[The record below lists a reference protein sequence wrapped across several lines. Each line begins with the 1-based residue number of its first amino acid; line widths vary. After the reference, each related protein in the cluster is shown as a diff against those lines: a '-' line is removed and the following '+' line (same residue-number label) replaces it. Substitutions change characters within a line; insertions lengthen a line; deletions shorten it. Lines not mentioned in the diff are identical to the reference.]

1 MTTSTPP
8 ATVAL
13 VADRLID
20 GTGRDPV
27 EDAVVMWEGDRVVA
41 AGSRTEVSIPQGAQV
56 IEGDDLTVLPGLMDM
71 HVHLGMQSGMNR
83 LRIMMSPRSF
93 TLLHAVPNCN
103 ATLQAGFTTVR
114 DAGGTPIG
122 VKMAVDKGFFPGPR
136 MHLSVTIISQT
147 GGHADPYLPCGCEMA
162 IDGTLDIPFGRVD
175 GVDEMRRRVREVLR
189 AGADNVKLCTSG
201 GVLSPGD
208 LPDTPQF
215 TVEEIAAAVYEAG
228 VHHKHV
234 LAHAMS
240 AQGIKNALHGGVR
253 SIEHGC
259 LLDEEGIALMREKGA
274 YLVPTLVAPR
284 DVAAIAAQNPGTI
297 PAEMVDK
304 ANRVAG
310 AHMENFRAAVAGGVQ
325 VALGTDT
332 GVGEHG
338 GNARELALMVEGGM
352 TPMQALMAA
361 TSTPARLVGRQDS
374 LGTLEAGKLA
384 DVVAVQGDPLR
395 DIGILADP
403 ARICVVAKG
412 GTVVRQRVDEADAVE
427 STWAAATWTD

>member
-1 MTTSTPP
+1 MPP
-8 ATVAL
+8 IAL
-13 VADRLID
+13 LADRLID

-27 EDAVVMWEGDRVVA
+27 ENAVVVWEGERIVA
-41 AGSRTEVSIPQGAQV
+41 AGGRSQVSIPQGAVQV
-56 IEGDDLTVLPGLMDM
+56 EGDDLTVLPGLMDM
-71 HVHLGMQSGMNR
+71 HVHLAMQSGMDM

-93 TLLHAVPNCN
+93 TLMHAIPHCE

-114 DAGGTPIG
+114 DAGGTPVG
-122 VKMAVDKGFFPGPR
+122 VRMAVEKGFFAGPR
-136 MHLSVTIISQT
+136 MRLSVAILSQT
-147 GGHADPYLPCGCEMA
+147 GGHADPHMPCGCELF
-162 IDGTLDIPFGRVD
+162 IDATPLDIPHGRVD

-240 AQGIKNALHGGVR
+240 AQGIKNALVGGVR

-259 LLDEEGIALMREKGA
+259 LLDEEGIAMMKEKDA

-284 DVAAIAAQNPGTI
+284 DVAAIAERNPGQI
-297 PAEMVDK
+297 PAEMVAK
-304 ANRVAG
+304 AHRVAEV
-310 AHMENFRAAVAGGVQ
+310 HMQNFRAAVEAGVQ
-325 VALGTDT
+325 VALGTDA

-338 GNARELALMVEGGM
+338 TNGRELALMVEGGM
-352 TPMQALMAA
+352 SPMQALVAA
-361 TSTPARLVGRQDS
+361 TSTPARLIGMQDEI
-374 LGTLEAGKLA
+374 GTLAGGKVA
-384 DVVAVQGDPLR
+384 DLVAVQGDPLEEIELFG
-395 DIGILADP
+395 DLE
-403 ARICVVAKG
+403 RIRLVVKDG
-412 GTVVRQRVDEADAVE
+412 RVVRQTAGAPQVM
-427 STWAAATWTD
+427 TPAAFGASTWTD

>member
-1 MTTSTPP
+1 VP
-8 ATVAL
+8 ARAL

-20 GTGRDPV
+20 GTGRDPI
-27 EDAVVMWEGDRVVA
+27 ENAVVVWDGDRLTA
-41 AGSRTEVSIPQGAQV
+41 AGARSAVAIPRDAEI

-71 HVHLGMQSGMNR
+71 HVHLAMQTGMNFTR
-83 LRIMMSPRSF
+83 MLMTPRSF
-93 TLLHAVPNCN
+93 TLMHAIPHSN

-122 VKMAVDKGFFPGPR
+122 VRLAVDNGFFDGPR
-136 MHLSVTIISQT
+136 MRLSVAILSQT
-147 GGHADPYLPCGCEMA
+147 GGHADPYMPCSCELY
-162 IDGTLDIPFGRVD
+162 IDSTLDIPHSRVD
-175 GVDEMRRRVREVLR
+175 GADEMRRRVREVLR

-240 AQGIKNALHGGVR
+240 AQGIKNALLGGVR

-259 LLDEEGIALMREKGA
+259 LLDDEGIALMLEKNA

-284 DVAAIAAQNPGTI
+284 DVAAIARKNPGAI
-297 PAEMVDK
+297 PDEMVEK
-304 ANRVAG
+304 AERVAG
-310 AHMENFRAAVAGGVQ
+310 VHIERFRAAVEAGVQ
-325 VALGTDT
+325 VALGTDA

-338 GNARELALMVEGGM
+338 SNGRELALMVEGGM
-352 TPMQALMAA
+352 SPMQALVAA
-361 TSTPARLVGRQDS
+361 TSVPARLIGMQDH
-374 LGTLEAGKLA
+374 LGTLQAGRLA
-384 DVVAVQGDPLR
+384 DVIAVQGDPLE
-395 DIGILADP
+395 DIGLFDDP
-403 ARICVVAKG
+403 ERVRVVVKDG
-412 GTVVRQRVDEADAVE
+412 RVVRRPLGA
-427 STWAAATWTD
+427 

>member
-1 MTTSTPP
+1 LPP
-8 ATVAL
+8 IAL
-13 VADRLID
+13 LADRLID

-27 EDAVVMWEGDRVVA
+27 EHAVVVWEGDRLVA
-41 AGSRTEVSIPQGAQV
+41 AGARSAVQVPSDATV

-71 HVHLGMQSGMNR
+71 HVHLAMQTGMNFTR
-83 LRIMMSPRSF
+83 MLMTPRSF
-93 TLLHAVPNCN
+93 TLLHAIPHCE

-114 DAGGTPIG
+114 DAGGTPVG
-122 VKMAVDKGFFPGPR
+122 VRLAVEKGFFAGPR
-136 MHLSVTIISQT
+136 MRLSVAILSQT
-147 GGHADPYLPCGCEMA
+147 GGHADPYMPCSCELY
-162 IDGTLDIPFGRVD
+162 IDSTLDIPHSRVD

-189 AGADNVKLCTSG
+189 AGADNIKLCTSG

-259 LLDEEGIALMREKGA
+259 LLDDEGIALMREKDA

-284 DVAAIAAQNPGTI
+284 DVAAIAKRNPGAI
-297 PAEMVDK
+297 PDEMVQK
-304 ANRVAG
+304 AERVSRV
-310 AHMENFRAAVAGGVQ
+310 HIERFRAAVEAGVT
-325 VALGTDT
+325 VALGTDA

-338 GNARELALMVEGGM
+338 TNGRELALMVEGGM
-352 TPMQALMAA
+352 TPMQALVAA
-361 TSTPARLVGRQDS
+361 TSTPARLIGLQDE
-374 LGTLEAGKLA
+374 LGTLAPGMLA
-384 DVVAVQGDPLR
+384 DVIAVQGDPLS
-395 DIGILADP
+395 DIALFSDVE
-403 ARICVVAKG
+403 RVRVVVKDG
-412 GTVVRQRVDEADAVE
+412 RVVRTTG
-427 STWAAATWTD
+427 S

>member
-1 MTTSTPP
+1 MPP
-8 ATVAL
+8 IAL

-27 EDAVVMWEGDRVVA
+27 EDAVVVWEGDRLVA
-41 AGSRTEVSIPQGAQV
+41 AGARSTVQVPSDATV

-71 HVHLGMQSGMNR
+71 HVHLAMQTGMNFTR
-83 LRIMMSPRSF
+83 MLMTPRSF
-93 TLLHAVPNCN
+93 TLLHAIPHCE

-114 DAGGTPIG
+114 DAGGTPVG
-122 VKMAVDKGFFPGPR
+122 VRLAVENGFFAGPR
-136 MHLSVTIISQT
+136 LRLSVAILSQT
-147 GGHADPYLPCGCEMA
+147 GGHADPYMPCSCELY
-162 IDGTLDIPFGRVD
+162 IDSTLDIPHSRVD

-189 AGADNVKLCTSG
+189 AGADNIKLCTSG

-259 LLDEEGIALMREKGA
+259 LLDDEGIALMREKDA

-284 DVAAIAAQNPGTI
+284 DVAAIAKRNPGAI
-297 PAEMVDK
+297 PDEMVQK
-304 ANRVAG
+304 AERVAKV
-310 AHMENFRAAVAGGVQ
+310 HIERFRAAVEAGVT
-325 VALGTDT
+325 VALGTDA

-338 GNARELALMVEGGM
+338 SNGRELALMVEGGM
-352 TPMQALMAA
+352 TPMQALVAA
-361 TSTPARLVGRQDS
+361 TSTPARLIGRQDE
-374 LGTLEAGKLA
+374 LGALAPGMLA
-384 DVVAVQGDPLR
+384 DVIAVQGDPLS
-395 DIGILADP
+395 DIGLFSDVD
-403 ARICVVAKG
+403 RVRVVVKDG
-412 GTVVRQRVDEADAVE
+412 RVVRTTG
-427 STWAAATWTD
+427 S